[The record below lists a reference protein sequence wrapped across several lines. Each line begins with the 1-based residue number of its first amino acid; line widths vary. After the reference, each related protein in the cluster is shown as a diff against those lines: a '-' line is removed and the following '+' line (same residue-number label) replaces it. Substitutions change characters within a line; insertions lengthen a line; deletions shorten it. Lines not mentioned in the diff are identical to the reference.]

1 MVNAYGFFT
10 EDLDADEREIV
21 LQTETIQSIHYPN
34 DIRDGTICDGSL
46 AILMNIERNSVC
58 CFFETVSGTTI

>member
-1 MVNAYGFFT
+1 MSMDFFA
-10 EDLDADEREIV
+10 EDLDADERKIALQAEI
-21 LQTETIQSIHYPN
+21 TQSIQHPN
-34 DIRDGTICDGSL
+34 VIRDGTICDSSL